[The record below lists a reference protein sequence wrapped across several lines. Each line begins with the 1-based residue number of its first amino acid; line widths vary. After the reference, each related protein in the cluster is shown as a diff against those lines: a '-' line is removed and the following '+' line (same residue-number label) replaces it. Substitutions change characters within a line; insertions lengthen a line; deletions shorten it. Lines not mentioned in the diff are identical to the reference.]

1 MADENKIIISRMQ
14 QRRGNRV
21 DLPQPLRPGEIGL
34 ASDSKEVFIGLD
46 PAIGVT
52 KQNANGVNINNIVG
66 GYSYA
71 NGYLNNNILRIILP
85 SKRLTG
91 LSSNS
96 SVYTPASS
104 SNQTHT
110 KTVFGT
116 NVGATSI
123 VNVFDNAFFASADLT
138 VTKNGQLLSTNA
150 TRTTANLLSNEY
162 IIDSQSNSKTANHTI
177 TFGTLPSGSDD
188 FTVSYYD
195 NADIIAAIVDSSSD
209 NTIGSTNVQG
219 FYQQFFTGTNIPDSR
234 KLNNAY
240 ILADHVTGTAFI
252 GLESKHLEVVAY
264 SGTVTS
270 PSSLTLTGNLTVG
283 IPGQASGSNLNLALS
298 SYTTLESV
306 VTAVNNNSVSNS
318 WIKAGQES
326 GVTDKWYLY
335 SPNGSEFN
343 VSSIDTDLSITSS
356 GNVNTSANYVKANST
371 IKGKLEGWVSD
382 AISSTSFNMFTSA
395 QVAGTKFNSGAT
407 NIENYANVT
416 TSADNLSI
424 TFTGNKEAENF
435 SYIANR
441 LYFANANADV
451 TGLTNVKSNQRL
463 LTLDDYDVLL
473 SGSADAAYVAQT
485 VQVPAGGT
493 ANVINLD
500 STVYDSAIIEYS
512 VKSAGSSGDVYS
524 RTGTFQIT
532 GDADIN
538 DAAVSDQGAILEANY
553 SGALTF
559 TASMSSNIINVL
571 ATNTLNAN
579 STNRAATVKFLTRKW
594 LG

>member
-1 MADENKIIISRMQ
+1 MQ

-52 KQNANGVNINNIVG
+52 KQNANGVNINNVVG
-66 GYSYA
+66 GYSFA
-71 NGYLNNNILRIILP
+71 NGYLNNNIIRIILP

-252 GLESKHLEVVAY
+252 GLEDKHLEVVAY
-264 SGTVTS
+264 SGAVSS
-270 PSSLTLTGNLTVG
+270 PTSLTLSGTLAVTRS
-283 IPGQASGSNLNLALS
+283 AGSNLSLAMS
-298 SYTTLESV
+298 SYTSLSAV
-306 VTAVNNNSVSNS
+306 VTAINNHNASNS
-318 WIKAGQES
+318 WLKAGQED
-326 GVTDKWYLY
+326 GVSDKWYLY
-335 SPNGSEFN
+335 SSDGSDFT
-343 VSSIDTDLSITSS
+343 VSGADNDLQIS
-356 GNVNTSANYVKANST
+356 NTGYTKANDS
-371 IKGKLEGWVSD
+371 IKGKLESWVHG
-382 AISSTSFNMFTSA
+382 AVASSSFNMFTSA
-395 QVAGTKFNSGAT
+395 QVKGTLYDASAT
-407 NIENYANVT
+407 NIENYANVDA
-416 TSADNLSI
+416 SSDLLSI

-451 TGLTNVKSNQRL
+451 TGLTNIKSNQRL

-473 SGSADAAYVAQT
+473 SGSADAAYTAQSVT
-485 VQVPAGGT
+485 VPAGGSAT
-493 ANVINLD
+493 IDTFD
-500 STVYDSAIIEYS
+500 SNVYDSAVIEYS
-512 VKSAGSSGDVYS
+512 VKSSGNSGDVYS
-524 RTGTFQIT
+524 RTGTLHVT
-532 GDADIN
+532 GDADID
-538 DAAVSDQGAILEANY
+538 DAAVADSGVILEENFT
-553 SGALTF
+553 GALTL
-559 TASMSSNIINVL
+559 TASMASDIISVT
-571 ATNTLNAN
+571 ATNTLQAN
-579 STNRAATVKFLTRKW
+579 SAQRSAVVKFITRKW